1 MNRPTTSTSSP
12 GRGARESDKG
22 GVSDHWGQTMTIKDT
37 AVTGRLFEKG
47 RDGSTLYPTGQSRET
62 KCISELSGKPLEG
75 NVSKFLSNLDLGNE
89 GKTAF

>member
-47 RDGSTLYPTGQSRET
+47 RDGSTLYPMGQSRDQTHQRAKWET
-62 KCISELSGKPLEG
+62 SGRKYE
-75 NVSKFLSNLDLGNE
+75 
-89 GKTAF
+89 